1 MFALRSCPL
10 TSVGL
15 LYNHNQTFVRL
26 QEPMEDRTMR
36 TVKYSELSRAMHDFT
51 KQIDTLDEC
60 IEVGLVSG
68 EKVQISISA
77 SCPEANPERVAE
89 FAKHLSEV
97 AVAAKNFKYTGCT
110 IVR

>member
-1 MFALRSCPL
+1 
-10 TSVGL
+10 
-15 LYNHNQTFVRL
+15 
-26 QEPMEDRTMR
+26 MR

-77 SCPEANPERVAE
+77 SCPEATPERVAE

-97 AVAAKNFKYTGCT
+97 AVAAKNFKYAGCT

>member
-1 MFALRSCPL
+1 
-10 TSVGL
+10 
-15 LYNHNQTFVRL
+15 
-26 QEPMEDRTMR
+26 MR

-77 SCPEANPERVAE
+77 SCPEANPERE
-89 FAKHLSEV
+89 
-97 AVAAKNFKYTGCT
+97 
-110 IVR
+110 

>member
-1 MFALRSCPL
+1 
-10 TSVGL
+10 
-15 LYNHNQTFVRL
+15 
-26 QEPMEDRTMR
+26 MR

-68 EKVQISISA
+68 EKVQISIS
-77 SCPEANPERVAE
+77 EANPERVAE

-97 AVAAKNFKYTGCT
+97 AVAAKNFKYAGCT

>member
-1 MFALRSCPL
+1 
-10 TSVGL
+10 
-15 LYNHNQTFVRL
+15 
-26 QEPMEDRTMR
+26 MR

-89 FAKHLSEV
+89 FANNMEV
-97 AVAAKNFKYTGCT
+97 YPLVKNR
-110 IVR
+110 VRLTFTFHGLTKPIE

>member
-1 MFALRSCPL
+1 
-10 TSVGL
+10 
-15 LYNHNQTFVRL
+15 
-26 QEPMEDRTMR
+26 MEDRTMR

-77 SCPEANPERVAE
+77 SCPEATPERVAE

-97 AVAAKNFKYTGCT
+97 AVAAKNFKYAGAYLKKFNEPSVFKIRKSRCQT
-110 IVR
+110 

>member
-1 MFALRSCPL
+1 
-10 TSVGL
+10 
-15 LYNHNQTFVRL
+15 
-26 QEPMEDRTMR
+26 MR

-97 AVAAKNFKYTGCT
+97 AVAAKNFKYAGCT
-110 IVR
+110 IVRYGGFDYDVCRHQQNVHR

>member
-1 MFALRSCPL
+1 
-10 TSVGL
+10 
-15 LYNHNQTFVRL
+15 
-26 QEPMEDRTMR
+26 MR

-60 IEVGLVSG
+60 LVSG

-97 AVAAKNFKYTGCT
+97 AVAAKNFKYAGCT

>member
-1 MFALRSCPL
+1 MLAEA
-10 TSVGL
+10 T
-15 LYNHNQTFVRL
+15 
-26 QEPMEDRTMR
+26 
-36 TVKYSELSRAMHDFT
+36 RANNRPAISIVIPVFNAE
-51 KQIDTLDEC
+51 DTLDEC

-97 AVAAKNFKYTGCT
+97 AVAAKNFKYAGCT

>member
-1 MFALRSCPL
+1 
-10 TSVGL
+10 
-15 LYNHNQTFVRL
+15 
-26 QEPMEDRTMR
+26 MR

-77 SCPEANPERVAE
+77 SCPEANPE
-89 FAKHLSEV
+89 V
-97 AVAAKNFKYTGCT
+97 AVAAKNFKYAGCT

>member
-1 MFALRSCPL
+1 
-10 TSVGL
+10 
-15 LYNHNQTFVRL
+15 
-26 QEPMEDRTMR
+26 MR

-60 IEVGLVSG
+60 IEVGLVS
-68 EKVQISISA
+68 
-77 SCPEANPERVAE
+77 ERVAE

-97 AVAAKNFKYTGCT
+97 AVAAKNFKYAGCT